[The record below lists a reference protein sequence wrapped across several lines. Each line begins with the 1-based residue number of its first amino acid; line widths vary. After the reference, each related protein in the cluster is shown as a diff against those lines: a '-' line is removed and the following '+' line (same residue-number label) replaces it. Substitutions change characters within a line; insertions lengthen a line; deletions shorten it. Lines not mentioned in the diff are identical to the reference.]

1 MNLKGCAISV
11 RRASA
16 DPCQLA
22 AWLERSGRGLPGRQ
36 RFPRKQCACVL
47 AWRAD
52 SGSVRGRAVRR
63 CCKATGKAPLH
74 RGIGL
79 GEDPKA
85 PLPEGAGAFGIAA
98 SDGCRIACALQTLPA
113 AGAQQKMQVR
123 ARRRP
128 VGRGMQGLE
137 AHAVERAGTVIA
149 GFDLAG
155 VDLADVGFAGLAA
168 AHAKAVKAKGP
179 DVAQGALH
187 EGQQGRRLGMRL
199 SLRKA

>member
-1 MNLKGCAISV
+1 
-11 RRASA
+11 
-16 DPCQLA
+16 
-22 AWLERSGRGLPGRQ
+22 
-36 RFPRKQCACVL
+36 
-47 AWRAD
+47 
-52 SGSVRGRAVRR
+52 
-63 CCKATGKAPLH
+63 
-74 RGIGL
+74 
-79 GEDPKA
+79 
-85 PLPEGAGAFGIAA
+85 
-98 SDGCRIACALQTLPA
+98 
-113 AGAQQKMQVR
+113 MQVR